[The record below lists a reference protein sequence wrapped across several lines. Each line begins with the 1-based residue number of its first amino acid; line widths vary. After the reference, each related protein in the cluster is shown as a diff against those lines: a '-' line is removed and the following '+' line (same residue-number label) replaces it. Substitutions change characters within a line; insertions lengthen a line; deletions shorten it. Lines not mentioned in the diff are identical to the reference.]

1 MKIKGMTFY
10 PALETTIASL
20 DLQSITVARKAIL
33 QQMIDYLK
41 QKLSKK
47 ETPNLIFICTHNS
60 RRSQFA
66 QIWAQVSAAYYGI
79 DFASFS
85 GGVEVTAFNKTAVE
99 TLRKAGFDI
108 KVENDE
114 DDNPIYNIHFVE
126 GIPAVKAFSK
136 LFDDTVNP
144 SKNFAVVM
152 TCSDA
157 DENCPFVPGCE
168 TRIALLYD
176 DPKTYDGTSLESEKY
191 QERCLQIATEMF
203 YAFSCI

>member
-1 MKIKGMTFY
+1 MKINGMTFY
-10 PALETTIASL
+10 PALEKTIASL
-20 DLQSITVARKAIL
+20 DLQSIPGPRKAVL
-33 QQMIDYLK
+33 QQLIDYLK
-41 QKLSKK
+41 QKATSKEK
-47 ETPNLIFICTHNS
+47 SNLVFICTHNS
-60 RRSQFA
+60 RRSLFA
-66 QIWAQVSAAYYGI
+66 QIWAQSAAAYFGKEVNC
-79 DFASFS
+79 FS
-85 GGVEVTAFNKTAVE
+85 GGVEVTAFNKTTVE

-157 DENCPFVPGCE
+157 DENCPYVHGCE

-203 YAFSCI
+203 YVFSAL